1 MATTTTTQ
9 IEAPEQAVE
18 LKPDIVLGAMYFG
31 TTVPEDAAF
40 AILDAF
46 VEAGGVWIDTA
57 DCYAFW
63 TDPRGIGGASEE
75 LIGKWLRNRP
85 EAAGRVRISTKV
97 GNQPTVPHRW
107 PESAAGL
114 SARAIRTCVE
124 QSLHRLGRDHVDLLW
139 AHTDDRSVPLEETVR
154 AFSHVHRAG
163 QALRLG
169 CSNNVIWR
177 LDRARRIATDE
188 GVEPYTAIQLRR
200 SYVEPRPSA
209 DLPDQGHLLTS
220 PEALDYAASEE
231 LPLWYYTPL
240 LNGAYVRDDKP
251 FPEAYDHPGTTRRL
265 AALRRVSQLT
275 GATDNQVVLA
285 WLLGRPAASSPIVGT
300 SSVDQ
305 LREAMHARDVVLTEE
320 QVTLLDEA
328 A

>member
-1 MATTTTTQ
+1 MATTTTIQ
-9 IEAPEQAVE
+9 EEAAGRTAE
-18 LKPDIVLGAMYFG
+18 LKPDIVLGAMNFG

-63 TDPRGIGGASEE
+63 NDPRGIGGASEE
-75 LIGKWLRNRP
+75 LIGRWLRSRP
-85 EAAGRVRISTKV
+85 EAAERVRISTKV

-114 SARAIRTCVE
+114 SAQAIRSGVE

-154 AFSHVHRAG
+154 AFDDVCRAG
-163 QALRLG
+163 QARRLG

-177 LDRARRIATDE
+177 LERARRIAAEE
-188 GVEPYTAIQLRR
+188 GLVPYTAIQLRR

-209 DLPDQGHLLTS
+209 ALPDQGHLVAS
-220 PEALDYAASEE
+220 PEAFDYAASER
-231 LPLWYYTPL
+231 LPMWYYTPL

-265 AALRRVSQLT
+265 TALRRVSKLT
-275 GATDNQVVLA
+275 GATYNQVVLA
-285 WLLGRPAASSPIVGT
+285 WLMSRPAASSAIVGT
-300 SSVDQ
+300 SSVGQ

-320 QVTLLDEA
+320 HQTMLDEA